1 MGPRAQLRTESYL
14 VEQEAATTTSTIE
27 SLLPFVRSGTAARLA
42 DGSDAMLLDD
52 APKALAAKL
61 PPMVK
66 LGRINIDQNF
76 GLAQR
81 YRSFI
86 RCRQNVGGR
95 ACTCHAPTHA
105 CARRRSRPR
114 ALWSW

>member
-1 MGPRAQLRTESYL
+1 LGPRAQLRTESYL

-61 PPMVK
+61 PTLFASSAALLLLAGPTV
-66 LGRINIDQNF
+66 RICEPRHIVALDPE
-76 GLAQR
+76 AVHA
-81 YRSFI
+81 S
-86 RCRQNVGGR
+86 R
-95 ACTCHAPTHA
+95 AHT
-105 CARRRSRPR
+105 
-114 ALWSW
+114 L